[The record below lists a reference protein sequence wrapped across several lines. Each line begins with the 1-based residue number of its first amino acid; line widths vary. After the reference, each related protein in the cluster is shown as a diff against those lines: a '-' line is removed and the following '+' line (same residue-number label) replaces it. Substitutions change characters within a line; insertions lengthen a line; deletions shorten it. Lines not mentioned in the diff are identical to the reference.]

1 MSRMTIPEIRKAIEN
16 LRADIVKECDEWDRN
31 CQACS
36 YERRCGDEVNF
47 FIKQL
52 KDAYCTKAGHD
63 CSKCG
68 YLKECDSAEARAE
81 IRRQKHQKQLD
92 TCAALGSDCT
102 RCEYFAYHCSF
113 DKGHKAWHD
122 LIKKCCSKP
131 YGCIKCPVQRLC
143 SKDKCKHVRRL
154 QFLILERKNPYSDLD

>member
-1 MSRMTIPEIRKAIEN
+1 MSEKMTIPEIKKAIEN
-16 LRADIVKECDEWDRN
+16 LQEDIARECNENHGN

-52 KDAYCTKAGHD
+52 KDAYCTEAGHD

-113 DKGHKAWHD
+113 KKGDEEWHKFVE
-122 LIKKCCSKP
+122 KCCTEP
-131 YGCIKCPVQRLC
+131 DGCLRCPASRLC
-143 SKDKCKHVRRL
+143 SEEKCSR
-154 QFLILERKNPYSDLD
+154 ILD